1 MGVPERVCSMIPL
14 KKLSLLDA
22 GCGAHRIELNMTEE
36 QKKLY
41 DVHRCDTV
49 LRGEWWKWEHKDN
62 FSVVDLNADWPY
74 PTRFFDGVVAIEVI
88 EHLENPRHFFREAS
102 RVAKEF
108 IIVTTPNLLSP
119 YNRRAFYENGG
130 FDWHSREKYLTETAP
145 LGHIT
150 PIFIWQ
156 IEQICKDLG
165 LKLEKVEYV
174 DTGSKQDILIAKIV
188 IPC

>member
-1 MGVPERVCSMIPL
+1 VSVPERVCSMIPL
-14 KKLSLLDA
+14 RRLRLLDA

-36 QKKLY
+36 QRRLSEIP
-41 DVHRCDTV
+41 RCDTV
-49 LRGEWWKWEHKDN
+49 LRGEWWKWERRDN
-62 FSVVDLNADWPY
+62 FRVVDLNAEWPY
-74 PTRFFDGVVAIEVI
+74 PTRFFDGVIAIEVI

-119 YNRRAFYENGG
+119 HNRQLFLRTGG
-130 FDWHSREKYLTETAP
+130 FDWHSREKYLAETAP

-156 IEQICKDLG
+156 IEQICGDLG
-165 LKLEKVEYV
+165 LRLEGVEYV
-174 DTGSKQDILIAKIV
+174 DTGTKEDILIAKV
-188 IPC
+188 GIP

>member
-14 KKLSLLDA
+14 KKLRLLDA

-36 QKKLY
+36 QRKLY
-41 DVHRCDTV
+41 EVHRCDIV

-62 FSVVDLNADWPY
+62 FRVVDLNADWPY

-108 IIVTTPNLLSP
+108 IIITTPNLLSP
-119 YNRRAFYENGG
+119 YNRREFYEKGG
-130 FDWHSREKYLTETAP
+130 FDWHNREKYLAETAP